1 MARVGAG
8 ERWGQTLTGGQQFQ
22 IQADTEC
29 RSPRAVWEHRDSSSF
44 RNILPE
50 KGTCEPRQEGLRKGG
65 SQSETR
71 RWEQPAQFGEE
82 HAVQSCWN
90 CKYDLGW
97 AGPGHA
103 QALMPGPGSSLCPWG
118 AGEPWENTKQGGTGQ
133 LRGPAGMDGRGKP
146 GNWEVGEEDGMRVQG
161 ERVGPGPEL

>member
-1 MARVGAG
+1 MS
-8 ERWGQTLTGGQQFQ
+8 Q
-22 IQADTEC
+22 D
-29 RSPRAVWEHRDSSSF
+29 
-44 RNILPE
+44 
-50 KGTCEPRQEGLRKGG
+50 RKGFEKEG
-65 SQSETR
+65 PSQRPGGGNS
-71 RWEQPAQFGEE
+71 QPSLGKSMQFRAAGTASMIWGGE
-82 HAVQSCWN
+82 A
-90 CKYDLGW
+90 

-161 ERVGPGPEL
+161 ERLGPGPEL